1 MTMFAVSR
9 NPTPCNAQSRMS
21 DVVVGPAHA
30 DHFVFPC
37 PVSSPSSCLSRAII
51 CSRLLG
57 GGLATEADGL
67 QLAPLTG
74 PDAQRRHQGGAAH
87 LECPPEKIRGY
98 RMRVQGGD
106 DEVDKVYGKG
116 EVEHELRARD

>member
-37 PVSSPSSCLSRAII
+37 PVSSPSSCLSR
-51 CSRLLG
+51 
-57 GGLATEADGL
+57 ATEADGL